1 MVRFSSYGTHRAK
14 FLHQVTLPNIS
25 ANKRDPR
32 KEWLYESGIKQWD
45 AGDCFAPSS
54 GNTRIYSFGYEEDFV
69 MFTLRWGTP
78 ENPNLE

>member
-1 MVRFSSYGTHRAK
+1 MIYKGWRVHCPK
-14 FLHQVTLPNIS
+14 FLFQVTLPDIN

-32 KEWLYESGIKQWD
+32 KSWLYESQIKQWD
-45 AGDCFAPSS
+45 VGDVY
-54 GNTRIYSFGYEEDFV
+54 GGRIYSFGYEEDFV